1 MSVSRSRWI
10 PAVAGLGALAVS
22 VLSAGGRG
30 QSVDRSL
37 YRVVNRGGGALVDAF
52 FKGVTELGSLWA
64 SVGGTLA
71 VAGAKRRSEAL
82 DALGAATAMWLV
94 GQGLKRLWRRP
105 RPYRS
110 LEEVRLLIAEPAG
123 TTWPSSHPA
132 VLLAF
137 VTVAAR
143 DLDVSPAVRAAV
155 ALLAA
160 AVGLSRVYLGVHYPA
175 DVAGGLLL
183 GRGVADLW
191 TAVASPRILGRLP
204 SVAVPA
210 TVTR

>member
-1 MSVSRSRWI
+1 
-10 PAVAGLGALAVS
+10 VAGLGAFAVS

-30 QSVDRSL
+30 QSLDRRL
-37 YRVVNRGGGALVDAF
+37 YQAMNRGGGATADAF

-71 VAGAKRRSEAL
+71 LAGARRRREAL
-82 DALGAATAMWLV
+82 DAMGAATAMWLL
-94 GQGLKRLWRRP
+94 GQVLKRLWRRP
-105 RPYRS
+105 RPYRA
-110 LEEVRLLIAEPAG
+110 LEEVRLLIAEPSG

-143 DLDVSPAVRAAV
+143 DLDASPGVKTAV
-155 ALLAA
+155 AAFA
-160 AVGLSRVYLGVHYPA
+160 GTVGLSRIYLGVHYPA
-175 DVAGGLLL
+175 DVLGGLLL

-191 TAVASPRILGRLP
+191 TALASPRILDRLP
-204 SVAVPA
+204 TVTVPG

>member
-1 MSVSRSRWI
+1 
-10 PAVAGLGALAVS
+10 VAGVGALAVS
-22 VLSAGGRG
+22 FLSAGGRG
-30 QSVDRSL
+30 QALDRRL
-37 YRVVNRGGGALVDAF
+37 YRALNHGGGAMADAF

-64 SVGGTLA
+64 SAGGTLA
-71 VAGAKRRSEAL
+71 LAGARRRREAL
-82 DALGAATAMWLV
+82 DAMGAATAMWLL

-105 RPYRS
+105 RPYRA
-110 LEEVRLLIAEPAG
+110 LEEVRLLIAEPSG

-143 DLDVSPAVRAAV
+143 DLDASWGVRTAVAAV
-155 ALLAA
+155 AGTI
-160 AVGLSRVYLGVHYPA
+160 GLSRIYLGVHYPA
-175 DVAGGLLL
+175 DVLGGLLL

-191 TAVASPRILGRLP
+191 TAAASPRILGRLP
-204 SVAVPA
+204 TVTVPG